1 MKKIKLLL
9 LTLFVIPVLNSY
21 ADIILTRP
29 KYPLKVYMKIDNAEQ
44 FSDIVIIG
52 INDCPAVSKKPFI
65 VNADSD
71 MELSKLCS
79 ITFYAIKKNYL
90 EEKGLNNIKWEN
102 DKNIAK
108 ANQTI
113 KLDKTTTVSR
123 PDDRLE
129 MHFTIAG
136 FSGRKMIIYKSS
148 EIHQISKLYQ
158 RSKDNPTENVKT
170 FEFEGDS
177 TELKNDF

>member
-9 LTLFVIPVLNSY
+9 LTLFVFFVLNSY
-21 ADIILTRP
+21 ADIILTQPRH
-29 KYPLKVYMKIDNAEQ
+29 PLKVYIKVDNTEQ

-52 INDCPAVSKKPFI
+52 VSDCPAVSKKPFI

-71 MELSKLCS
+71 MELSKSCS
-79 ITFYAIKKNYL
+79 ITLYAVKKDYL
-90 EEKGLNNIKWEN
+90 EEKGLSNIKWKK

-136 FSGRKMIIYKSS
+136 FNGMKMIIYKSS
-148 EIHQISKLYQ
+148 EVHQISKLYQ
-158 RSKDNPTENVKT
+158 RSKNNTLENVKT
-170 FEFEGDS
+170 FEFEGDRS
-177 TELKNDF
+177 ELKNDF